1 MAEDGGLPVVESPL
15 AEQILQ
21 LIDDYTESHP
31 EMTDDEMTEHINQA
45 MREVQSMLDFMNS
58 LRPPTIDP
66 ADIPAPKWKTSYLYS
81 NDDSVML
88 VMWTQ
93 TGQRLE

>member
-15 AEQILQ
+15 AGQILQ

-45 MREVQSMLDFMNS
+45 MRDVQSMLDFVSSMKGVK
-58 LRPPTIDP
+58 
-66 ADIPAPKWKTSYLYS
+66 AD
-81 NDDSVML
+81 D
-88 VMWTQ
+88 
-93 TGQRLE
+93 